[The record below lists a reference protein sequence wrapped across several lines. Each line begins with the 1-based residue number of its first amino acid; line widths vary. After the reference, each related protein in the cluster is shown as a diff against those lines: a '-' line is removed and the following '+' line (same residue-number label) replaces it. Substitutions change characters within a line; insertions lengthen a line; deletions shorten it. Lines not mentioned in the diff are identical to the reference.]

1 MKRRG
6 EETRRKSDAGRAER
20 TAVSRPTAQPPG
32 QPSLEHM
39 NLIGNLVD
47 VKIPRELHN
56 WGRVYEYSSDN
67 CTEN

>member
-6 EETRRKSDAGRAER
+6 EEIRRKSDVGRVER
-20 TAVSRPTAQPPG
+20 IVVSRFIVQFLG
-32 QPSLEHM
+32 QFFLEYM

-47 VKIPRELHN
+47 VKISRELYN

-67 CTEN
+67 CIEN